1 MPKLVNGGVAAAV
14 LAGALTAVLTP
25 AQAEARA
32 CFIYTDLDFVD
43 GYVVGSRERYC
54 NPPDVFN
61 PLPTTIQR
69 KSGTSWVDVSATGSG
84 GASYHCVGTSTRTYR
99 LKQTTSKTITV
110 ACS

>member
-1 MPKLVNGGVAAAV
+1 MSKLINGGVAAAV
-14 LAGALTAVLTP
+14 MAGALTAVLNP

-32 CFIYTDLDFVD
+32 CFILTELDLVD

-84 GASYHCVGTSTRTYR
+84 GAYYHCVGTSTRTYR
-99 LKQTTSKTITV
+99 LKETISKTITV